1 MGGVMSRFSR
11 RIRDP
16 RTVVVLLLTALLLWW
31 PVTRVHY
38 YWWVTEYGG
47 YPKRNTDFTTLARV
61 LPPAGAT
68 LEAVYRGLPHQRWGK
83 NELFKELF
91 TSENRAIGG
100 YRFYSRQMRPVSE
113 AEQRKITEALQ
124 APQLYVE
131 YRLGKQCGGF
141 HPDFCFEWKSQGGE
155 RFQLLLCAGCGEAII
170 IGGGDELHCD
180 VELGPGGKGL
190 DDLLRGIPAR

>member
-1 MGGVMSRFSR
+1 MGEMRARFVR
-11 RIRDP
+11 NLARP
-16 RTVVVLLLTALLLWW
+16 RTLAVLVLVALVLWW
-31 PVTRVHY
+31 PVTRLHY
-38 YWWVTEYGG
+38 YWWVRECGG
-47 YPKRNTDFTTLARV
+47 HPERNTDFTLISKV

-68 LEAVYRGLPHQRWGK
+68 LEAVYRGLPHQRWEK

-100 YRFYSRQMRPVSE
+100 YRFYSRQMRPAAE
-113 AEQRKITEALQ
+113 AEQRKLTEALQ
-124 APQLYVE
+124 TPRLYME
-131 YRLGKQCGGF
+131 YQPGKQCGGF

-180 VELGPGGKGL
+180 VDLGPGGMGL
-190 DDLLRGIPAR
+190 VDLLRGIPAR